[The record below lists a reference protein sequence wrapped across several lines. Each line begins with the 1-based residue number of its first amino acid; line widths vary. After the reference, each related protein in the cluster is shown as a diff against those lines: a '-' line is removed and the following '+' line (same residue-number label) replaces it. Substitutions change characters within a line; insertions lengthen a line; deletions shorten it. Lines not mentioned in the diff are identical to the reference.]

1 MFFMQTKEFYKR
13 LDNIF
18 KKPIKG
24 RALGLFFLWFNGVLI
39 SLLIE
44 GFSVFSHPIS
54 ATCSI
59 MGLYPWA
66 VMTVMFTNGAH
77 FSDYFFCSISLVL
90 AVYTYGSFFI
100 NPVLRK
106 YIMASGVLWSTVIY
120 FWLKRLYFFI
130 F

>member
-1 MFFMQTKEFYKR
+1 MKAKELYKK
-13 LDNIF
+13 LDIAF
-18 KKPIKG
+18 GDPQYG
-24 RALGLFFLWFNGVLI
+24 RMLGLFFLWFNGVLI
-39 SLLIE
+39 SPLIE
-44 GFSVFSHPIS
+44 GFSVFSHPIT

-106 YIMASGVLWSTVIY
+106 YITASGVLWSTVIY
-120 FWLKRLYFFI
+120 FWLTRLYFFI

>member
-1 MFFMQTKEFYKR
+1 MKAKELYKK
-13 LDNIF
+13 LDIAF
-18 KKPIKG
+18 GDPQYG
-24 RALGLFFLWFNGVLI
+24 RMLGLFFLWFNGVLI

-44 GFSVFSHPIS
+44 GFSVFSHPIT

-106 YIMASGVLWSTVIY
+106 YITASGVLWSTVIY
-120 FWLKRLYFFI
+120 YWLTRLYFFI